1 MNPLNR
7 IAFSLYIIY
16 LCSYSKCLSKG
27 FLKPLENDKQ
37 SSKTTEVY
45 LNNNGNSINI
55 GTGIN
60 DKNIQSN
67 ASLIELHRVVN
78 KAFLKNSE
86 NPINNNGNLN
96 KSDDILDSAEVENDL
111 DENEKTNG
119 SYYSLNEISMVSD
132 HLSHSNRKLAY
143 LPNFISLAEITTDID
158 EAKEVTH
165 HLVTNIY
172 LEIKSYM
179 NSPSGICIFVIIL
192 LITLI
197 FVAKSLFF

>member
-132 HLSHSNRKLAY
+132 QLSHSNRKLAY

>member
-119 SYYSLNEISMVSD
+119 SY
-132 HLSHSNRKLAY
+132 
-143 LPNFISLAEITTDID
+143 
-158 EAKEVTH
+158 
-165 HLVTNIY
+165 
-172 LEIKSYM
+172 
-179 NSPSGICIFVIIL
+179 L
-192 LITLI
+192 LL
-197 FVAKSLFF
+197 